1 MYYWCHM
8 CRTYIPDDIPQA
20 EDWVRYHS
28 TCLLDSYSDWGTRM
42 TEVAQSVDPVRASAH
57 LGHGEDVP
65 DGYDCPVDD
74 LTLLSMAAHSIKET
88 A

>member
-1 MYYWCHM
+1 
-8 CRTYIPDDIPQA
+8 
-20 EDWVRYHS
+20 
-28 TCLLDSYSDWGTRM
+28 M